1 MKGEVLFLKD
11 VGLVMV
17 RRRYH
22 GYISAE
28 ELFGPE
34 GEDGVDTRMY
44 FRPRGQFRKA
54 ARTDYEKGIARGI
67 KQEMDYQ
74 LSFIGKV

>member
-44 FRPRGQFRKA
+44 FRPRG
-54 ARTDYEKGIARGI
+54 
-67 KQEMDYQ
+67 
-74 LSFIGKV
+74 